1 MKPDLSINWFDLAT
15 VAVVILGVMVGRKRG
30 MSVELLAVVQWLLII
45 FVGAMAYDPLGRL
58 LADVSGLGATVSFV
72 TAYLLVAGGI
82 KIAFVVLKR
91 MTGEKLLGS
100 DTFGGYEYYLGMV
113 AGGVRFLC
121 ILLFALALLHAPQVS
136 KAELDKQLRT
146 QKDDLGEVYFPPFG
160 SIRSYILDESFTGRL
175 VQQYLPA
182 QLIRVDSSAGSGRAG
197 ENIYRTREREVDEV
211 IGPRSR

>member
-30 MSVELLAVVQWLLII
+30 MSLELLAVMQWLLII
-45 FVGAMAYDPLGRL
+45 FVGAMAYDPLGRV
-58 LADVSGLGATVSFV
+58 LADVTGLGATVSFV
-72 TAYLLVAGGI
+72 TAYLLMAGGI
-82 KIAFVVLKR
+82 MIAFVVLKR